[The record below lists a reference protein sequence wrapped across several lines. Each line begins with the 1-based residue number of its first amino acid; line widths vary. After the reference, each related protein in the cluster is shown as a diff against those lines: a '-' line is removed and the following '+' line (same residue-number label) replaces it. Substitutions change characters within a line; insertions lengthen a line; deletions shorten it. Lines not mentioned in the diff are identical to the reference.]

1 MFTYADGTSIE
12 VGDAVLLE
20 RGTTSGTVERVVVT
34 PAEMQAIGVAE
45 PGVMLLSPQFGR
57 VYLPE
62 WCLRD
67 DPLLFVRRAPSA

>member
-1 MFTYADGTSIE
+1 MFTYADGSSIE

-20 RGTTSGTVERVVVT
+20 RGTTPGTVELVVVT
-34 PAEMQAIGVAE
+34 PAEMQAIGVVE
-45 PGVMLLSPQFGR
+45 PGVMLLSPPFGR

-62 WCLRD
+62 WSLRD